1 MRCMPPSRLPLEYRE
16 VIVLRELEE
25 MSYQE
30 ISAIVKI
37 PISTGMSR
45 TSRGRDLLREK
56 LSNQHRQA
64 RS

>member
-1 MRCMPPSRLPLEYRE
+1 MPPSRLPLEYRE

-37 PISTGMSR
+37 PIGTGMSR